1 MDKNLKKVRELY
13 DKGFKCIK
21 YEDGTNGE
29 LSIYLKNFE
38 QEKVQQLNIGNMV
51 EAQEIKNFIDSQS

>member
-1 MDKNLKKVRELY
+1 MDKNLKEVQELY

-21 YEDGTNGE
+21 YEDGINGE

-38 QEKVQQLNIGNMV
+38 QEKVQQLNVDNLV
-51 EAQEIKNFIDSQS
+51 EIQEIKNFIDSQS

>member
-1 MDKNLKKVRELY
+1 MHKDLNKVKELY

-21 YEDGTNGE
+21 YEDGINGQ

-38 QEKVQQLNIGNMV
+38 KEKVQQLNVDNMV
-51 EAQEIKNFIDSQS
+51 EIQEIKNFINSQS